1 MRANSRFQPSI
12 HFQIWFKIHNM
23 AGDRSWPL
31 SDSSA
36 LYQDAGDVNARL
48 VSCPRWCH
56 VSRVSVT
63 PIVRDIYFSPELA
76 DHREIKQ
83 PIPRAKYGSRQ
94 AKVEAQNVYSLFSCL
109 IIRFFVVIVIFGIN
123 DHCLGKMLTVW
134 GGDRSLNR
142 RAAAFMR
149 RCCESVKIV
158 VMLKV
163 KSLGN
168 LLIVSS
174 TFTNQKPPWL
184 YLSVNYLWGPILC
197 NLGRTQFYLT
207 LESFISR
214 EKNNAIRF
222 WLCNLHNWNNNTK
235 LNILQLDFEFAKHD
249 AWKMK

>member
-1 MRANSRFQPSI
+1 MLGMLT
-12 HFQIWFKIHNM
+12 H
-23 AGDRSWPL
+23 GL
-31 SDSSA
+31 
-36 LYQDAGDVNARL
+36 
-48 VSCPRWCH
+48 CH
-56 VSRVSVT
+56 VPADVTCHGSAWHRLSGIFIFHPSWLIIARSSSRYRV
-63 PIVRDIYFSPELA
+63 
-76 DHREIKQ
+76 
-83 PIPRAKYGSRQ
+83 AKYGSRQ

-163 KSLGN
+163 KSPGN